1 MVMGFSFTIL
11 LSYYF
16 RTSKFGGHYMWLKID
31 LDGINFQLEITNYT
45 QLEDRSDYPEEWCNV
60 SMKYQSGE
68 WLDYVVDRQQL
79 LLSDEVDD
87 LQSALSRFLNDEFMN
102 AEVLGFAEPDIEFIL
117 YPKRDVR
124 ADPNLLYI
132 SPDADPIL
140 DILMDLRVSF
150 WNGGLTANY
159 LSLCMDRED
168 IEMLHKYLMLVT
180 EKMDVDSKDIQKMI
194 SGRYLFI

>member
-1 MVMGFSFTIL
+1 
-11 LSYYF
+11 
-16 RTSKFGGHYMWLKID
+16 MWLKLD
-31 LDGINFQLEITNYT
+31 LDGINFQLKITNYT
-45 QLEDRSDYPEEWCNV
+45 QHEDRSEYPEDWCNV

-102 AEVLGFAEPDIEFIL
+102 AEVLGFAEPDIKFIL

-124 ADPNLLYI
+124 DDPNLLYI
-132 SPDADPIL
+132 SPEANPIQ

-180 EKMDVDSKDIQKMI
+180 EKIDVDSEDIQKMI
-194 SGRYLFI
+194 SGGYLFI